1 MVRYN
6 RKVGVIMQ
14 DIINIVM
21 NNGIGVASFIGLLY
35 FVNNYISKMNDTL
48 MQVSLTLNS
57 IKDSL
62 ITLSSRVDEIEEKI
76 KIYGKG
82 E

>member
-1 MVRYN
+1 MIRYN
-6 RKVGVIMQ
+6 RKVGVIME

-76 KIYGKG
+76 KNI
-82 E
+82 

>member
-1 MVRYN
+1 ME
-6 RKVGVIMQ
+6 

-21 NNGIGVASFIGLLY
+21 NNGIGIACFIALLY

-62 ITLSSRVDEIEEKI
+62 ITLSSRVDKIEEKI
-76 KIYGKG
+76 KIYGKS

>member
-1 MVRYN
+1 ME
-6 RKVGVIMQ
+6 

-76 KIYGKG
+76 KNI
-82 E
+82 

>member
-1 MVRYN
+1 ME
-6 RKVGVIMQ
+6 
-14 DIINIVM
+14 DIINIIM

-35 FVNNYISKMNDTL
+35 FVNNYVSKMNDTL

-76 KIYGKG
+76 KIYGKS

>member
-1 MVRYN
+1 
-6 RKVGVIMQ
+6 MQ

>member
-1 MVRYN
+1 ME
-6 RKVGVIMQ
+6 

-76 KIYGKG
+76 KIYGKS

>member
-1 MVRYN
+1 
-6 RKVGVIMQ
+6 MQ

-82 E
+82 D

>member
-1 MVRYN
+1 
-6 RKVGVIMQ
+6 MQ

-21 NNGIGVASFIGLLY
+21 NNGIGVASFMGLLY

>member
-1 MVRYN
+1 
-6 RKVGVIMQ
+6 MQ

-35 FVNNYISKMNDTL
+35 FVNNYISKMNNTL

-76 KIYGKG
+76 KIYGKS

>member
-1 MVRYN
+1 MRRYN
-6 RKVGVIMQ
+6 RKVGVIME
-14 DIINIVM
+14 DIINIIM
-21 NNGIGVASFIGLLY
+21 NNGIGIASFIGLLY

-76 KIYGKG
+76 KNI
-82 E
+82 

>member
-1 MVRYN
+1 
-6 RKVGVIMQ
+6 MQ

-62 ITLSSRVDEIEEKI
+62 ITFSSRVDEIEEKI
-76 KIYGKG
+76 KI
-82 E
+82 

>member
-1 MVRYN
+1 
-6 RKVGVIMQ
+6 MQ

-76 KIYGKG
+76 KIYGKS

>member
-1 MVRYN
+1 
-6 RKVGVIMQ
+6 
-14 DIINIVM
+14 
-21 NNGIGVASFIGLLY
+21 
-35 FVNNYISKMNDTL
+35 MNDTL

-76 KIYGKG
+76 KTYGKG